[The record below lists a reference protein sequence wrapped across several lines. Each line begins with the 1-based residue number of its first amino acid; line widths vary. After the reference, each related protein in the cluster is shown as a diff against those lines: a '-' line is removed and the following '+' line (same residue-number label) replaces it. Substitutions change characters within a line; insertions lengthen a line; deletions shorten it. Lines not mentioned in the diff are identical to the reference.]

1 MTSRPGWL
9 LVGMILVAAANLRTP
24 LTAVGPVLDRLGEDL
39 DLSPAALGALGAVPM
54 LTFAV
59 VSPLVH
65 RLSRRL
71 GMDRAV
77 LVAMIALA
85 LGTALRSIPS
95 IPVSL
100 WTGTVLLA
108 AAIAVANVLVP
119 AILKRDAPGNVP
131 TLTGLYTSVMTA
143 FAALASGVAV
153 PLAIVGGWQLSLG
166 IWAPFALGAAAI
178 WFVHVRKGSAAR
190 SSAPIVHA
198 APPVQ
203 RGSMWTSLVAWQV
216 GLFMGMQSLCF
227 YLLITWLPSIE
238 HSLGI
243 TPTVAGWHLF
253 TMQVVGIGAGLVAGR
268 LIAARRSERGVGLVA
283 GALMTTAMLGFT
295 FAPSLIWGWV
305 ALSGLAS
312 GTNIVVALTLMSS
325 RSRDSV
331 DAGRLSGMAQGVG
344 YLLAALGPWGAGAL
358 YSASGSWRP
367 VLIVGALI
375 GLGQAVLALSVGRAI
390 FTHGDPDPA
399 SNERHCVV

>member
-1 MTSRPGWL
+1 
-9 LVGMILVAAANLRTP
+9 MILVAAANLRTP

-166 IWAPFALGAAAI
+166 I
-178 WFVHVRKGSAAR
+178 
-190 SSAPIVHA
+190 
-198 APPVQ
+198 
-203 RGSMWTSLVAWQV
+203 
-216 GLFMGMQSLCF
+216 
-227 YLLITWLPSIE
+227 
-238 HSLGI
+238 
-243 TPTVAGWHLF
+243 
-253 TMQVVGIGAGLVAGR
+253 
-268 LIAARRSERGVGLVA
+268 
-283 GALMTTAMLGFT
+283 
-295 FAPSLIWGWV
+295 
-305 ALSGLAS
+305 
-312 GTNIVVALTLMSS
+312 
-325 RSRDSV
+325 
-331 DAGRLSGMAQGVG
+331 
-344 YLLAALGPWGAGAL
+344 
-358 YSASGSWRP
+358 
-367 VLIVGALI
+367 
-375 GLGQAVLALSVGRAI
+375 
-390 FTHGDPDPA
+390 
-399 SNERHCVV
+399 